1 MKRTAIIFIFLFFY
15 FLTKSQVA
23 FKTIVPQQPVISGE
37 SFQVQYIIEDG
48 EKVSNLKPPVFN
60 NFRFVAGPNIY
71 IGSVSTSK
79 GVKPLK
85 NAVYTLE
92 AGRPGKFIIPG
103 ASASFN
109 GKIIRSNDVI
119 IQVISKQAAAKFFD
133 KEINGNSDYFLKP
146 GEDVYEKIKHNLFV
160 KLMVDKKNCYVGEAV
175 LATFKLYS
183 RLESKSDIVK
193 NPGFYGFTV
202 YDMVNLGDKQVTT
215 ENINGKIFDVH
226 TIRKVQLYPLQAGVF
241 TIDAMQVKN
250 RVEFSRS
257 AVNKK
262 TEQEITEGI
271 LGNID
276 SEVAEEGKKIV
287 ETEIHT
293 EPVLI
298 NIKSLPEKNKPETF
312 SGATGHFT
320 ISAALLRNVLQRN
333 EEGFLEVTIRG
344 KGNFIQI
351 SAPSINWPAGIEAFE
366 PVVQDNLNKTMV
378 PLTGSRIFR
387 YPFVCS
393 SPGSWQLSP
402 VSFSFFDT
410 DSNSYKTVTSNEI
423 RFVVSREEK
432 KNIVVLEN
440 KSSIADKNARASRIA
455 AGIVLLFV
463 LTALLYWLKNKK
475 DPPPAIVEETVPARF
490 EELLQPA
497 TQLLEETDKEF
508 YTELHHLLWQY
519 LCNRFGLQGS
529 GVNKETL
536 ITKLHGDNIDEQW
549 IRRLQHIL
557 IICEAGM
564 FTNAS
569 LGNDKSK
576 LVNDTKELLD
586 EMNSA

>member
-1 MKRTAIIFIFLFFY
+1 MNA
-15 FLTKSQVA
+15 QVV
-23 FKTIVPQQPVISGE
+23 FKTVVPQQPVISGE

-48 EKVSNLKPPVFN
+48 DKVSNLKPPAFS

-71 IGSVSTSK
+71 MGSVTTSK
-79 GVKPLK
+79 GIKPLK

-103 ASASFN
+103 ASATFS

-119 IQVISKQAAAKFFD
+119 IQVISKLDAAKFFD
-133 KEINGNSDYFLKP
+133 KEIIGNSDYLLRP
-146 GEDVYEKIKHNLFV
+146 GEDVYKKIKQNLFV
-160 KLMVDKKNCYVGEAV
+160 KLMVDKKNCYVGEGV

-215 ENINGKIFDVH
+215 ENIKGKTFDVH
-226 TIRKVQLYPLQAGVF
+226 TIRKVQLYPLRAGVF
-241 TIDAMQVKN
+241 TIDAMEVKN
-250 RVEFSRS
+250 KVDFSRS

-271 LGNID
+271 LGNND
-276 SEVAEEGKKIV
+276 SEVDEEGKKIV
-287 ETEIHT
+287 ETDIHT

-298 NIKSLPEKNKPETF
+298 NVKPVPEKNKPGTF
-312 SGATGHFT
+312 NGATGHFT
-320 ISAALLRNVLQRN
+320 ISAALVRNVLQKN
-333 EEGFLEVTIRG
+333 EEGFLEVTISG

-351 SAPSINWPAGIEAFE
+351 SAPSIQWPAGIEAFE
-366 PVVQDNLNKTMV
+366 PTVQDNLDKTIV

-393 SPGSWQLSP
+393 TPGNWQLSP
-402 VSFSFFDT
+402 VSISFFDT
-410 DSNSYKTVTSNEI
+410 DSNSYKTVSSNEI
-423 RFVVSREEK
+423 RFIVSKEEK
-432 KNIVVLEN
+432 KNTVVEE
-440 KSSIADKNARASRIA
+440 KKISIADKNAKVSRIA
-455 AGIVLLFV
+455 AAIVLLFV
-463 LTALLYWLKNKK
+463 LITLLYWIKNKK
-475 DPPPAIVEETVPARF
+475 EPAQIMVKEEPVLVSAD
-490 EELLQPA
+490 ELLQPA
-497 TQLLEETDKEF
+497 IQLLGATDKEF

-519 LCNRFGLQGS
+519 LGDRLGLQGS
-529 GVNKETL
+529 EVNKETL
-536 ITKLHGDNIDEQW
+536 VKKLQEDNIDEQW

-569 LGNDKSK
+569 LGNDKNK
-576 LVNDTKELLD
+576 LVQDTKGLLD
-586 EMNSA
+586 EMNAA